1 MAPSG
6 VPDLCGEL
14 IQHLRGLL
22 DEMSSLEQA
31 TLSAALHPE
40 HQAGARNLL
49 HYVALRRHDI
59 RDLQHSLATLGL
71 SSLGRTES
79 NVRGA
84 LEAVLRVLEAMVG
97 NPPSGAAPN
106 LLTGRHR
113 LERNTETLLGPPPA
127 GRRVRIMVTMPSEA
141 ATDPALVRDL
151 LASGMNCMRINTA
164 HDGPEGWAAMIQHL
178 RAAERELGV
187 ACKVEMDLAGPKLRT
202 GPVEPGP
209 PVLKFRPRR
218 DTLGRVTTPARVFFT
233 PKEHPHLPA
242 DPVDAV
248 LPVPRRWIS
257 YLTAGARVSFK
268 DTRGARRI
276 LRLTRPEG
284 TGWWAEG
291 ERTAY
296 VAPGI
301 ILTLAATAT
310 VPSHRTR
317 LGPLPPTAQAI
328 PLRPGDVLVLTRDSD
343 PGTLAAVDAGG
354 AVIRAARIGVTL
366 PEFFESVQPGDPIWL
381 DDGAIGGV
389 VETVAPD
396 QAAVRITKTRPGG
409 DKLGAEKGINVPKT
423 DLRVPSLSPED
434 LAALEFIARHAD
446 LVGLSFVR
454 TPADVRGLRVRLA
467 ALGREDLGIILKIET
482 ERAFE
487 NLPQILLEA
496 MHTGAVGVM
505 IARGDLAVECGYE
518 RLAELQEEILWIAEA
533 AHVPV
538 VWATQV
544 LESLAKTGRPSRAE
558 ITDAAMGERAECVML
573 NKGPY
578 VVAAVRVLD
587 DILRRMESHQEK
599 KTAMLR
605 KLHVASA
612 FAPSGLQ

>member
-14 IQHLRGLL
+14 IQHLRTLL
-22 DEMSSLEQA
+22 DEMSALEQA
-31 TLSAALHPE
+31 TLSAELHPE

-84 LEAVLRVLEAMVG
+84 LEMVLQVLETLAG

-106 LLTGRHR
+106 LLTGRLR
-113 LERNTETLLGPPPA
+113 LERNTESLLGPPPA

-164 HDGPEGWAAMIQHL
+164 HDGPEAWAAMIQHL

-187 ACKVEMDLAGPKLRT
+187 ACRVAMDLAGPKLRT

-218 DTLGRVTTPARVFFT
+218 DSLGRVTTPARVFFT
-233 PKEHPHLPA
+233 PKEHPHPPA
-242 DPVDAV
+242 DPADAV

-301 ILTLAATAT
+301 ILTLAATPT

-317 LGPLPPTAQAI
+317 IGPLPPTAQAI
-328 PLRPGDVLVLTRDSD
+328 PLRPGDVLVLTRALD
-343 PGTLAAVDAGG
+343 PGAPAAVDAGG
-354 AVIRAARIGVTL
+354 TVLRAARIGVTL

-389 VETVAPD
+389 VESVAPD

-409 DKLGAEKGINVPKT
+409 DKLAAEKGINVPKT
-423 DLRVPSLSPED
+423 NLRVPALSGDD
-434 LAALEFIARHAD
+434 LAALEFIAGHAD

-454 TPADVRGLRVRLA
+454 TPADVRDLRVRLA
-467 ALGREDLGIILKIET
+467 AAGREDLGILLKIET
-482 ERAFE
+482 ERAFL

-496 MHTGAVGVM
+496 MHAGAVGVM

-544 LESLAKTGRPSRAE
+544 LETLAKTGRPSRAE

-605 KLHVASA
+605 KLRVASA
-612 FAPSGLQ
+612 FAPGGLQ